1 MKNPS
6 CRLSGFR
13 RTFYPF
19 INAPQIRA
27 KYQSRYANSFLDLNS
42 SRCWDRASVSSVPGV
57 APLEDCARS
66 NGQFPSQTGRAAC
79 CADSLV
85 DGVFDVHA
93 LDFCTFGT
101 NCQEDHAVESSLAE
115 DDAYDM
121 SIKEDF
127 GRRLN
132 LALDQIDFPG
142 LNHGRTVELGK
153 IMGVGP
159 RSAANWLSGIK
170 MPQTDK
176 IAELCIFTKVS
187 FDWLV
192 TGREPMYPLNQD
204 ENALITRYR
213 SLNTN
218 DKSKVPGILAVFE
231 TNAQDNKAA

>member
-13 RTFYPF
+13 RTFFPF
-19 INAPQIRA
+19 VAAPQIRA
-27 KYQSRYANSFLDLNS
+27 QYPSRYTDGFLDLNR
-42 SRCWDRASVSSVPGV
+42 SRCWDRTSVASIPGI
-57 APLEDCARS
+57 APLEDCSRS
-66 NGQFPSQTGRAAC
+66 NFQLPGQTGRTAC
-79 CADSLV
+79 GVDSLG

-93 LDFCTFGT
+93 LDSCTFGT
-101 NCQEDHAVESSLAE
+101 NCQASPAVESSLAE

-153 IMGVGP
+153 LMGVGP

-176 IAELCIFTKVS
+176 IAELCVFTGVS

-192 TGREPMYPLNQD
+192 TGRDPMYPLNQD

-213 SLNTN
+213 TLNTN

>member
-27 KYQSRYANSFLDLNS
+27 KYPSRYANSFFDLDS
-42 SRCWDRASVSSVPGV
+42 PRCWDRAPVASIPSI

-66 NGQFPSQTGRAAC
+66 NGQFPGQTGRTAC
-79 CADSLV
+79 RADRLS
-85 DGVFDVHA
+85 DGIYNVHTP
-93 LDFCTFGT
+93 DFCTFGT
-101 NCQEDHAVESSLAE
+101 NCQAGHAVESSLAE
-115 DDAYDM
+115 VDAYDM
-121 SIKEDF
+121 NIKEDF
-127 GRRLN
+127 GHRLS
-132 LALDQIDFPG
+132 LALDQINFPG

-153 IMGVGP
+153 LMGVGP

-176 IAELCIFTKVS
+176 IAELCVFTGVS